1 MPVTIKIP
9 DISKRKDYRD
19 WLGMIDKSTGVV
31 TWELMDDL
39 FTEINYAFNPITM
52 SFWFTNQG
60 SQTTVTTGYAP
71 SLSLNGIQDSANPM
85 AKAMLMTAYK
95 MQVGADLAFMYRRV
109 FEMYPV
115 EAKPDNYEALEFLA
129 MLGINDNNPDNGVNK
144 FTGTLNF
151 FSNFAFGSFDATTK
165 TFTPDTEW
173 ASVQG
178 SSTMVNDTMS
188 TDDGLEAMTVTELKT
203 YASNNG
209 VYLSSGMTKED
220 IIVAIRASLR
230 G

>member
-9 DISKRKDYRD
+9 DITKRSDYRD
-19 WLGMIDKSTGVV
+19 WLGMIDPTTGVV

-39 FTEINYAFNPITM
+39 FTEINFSFNPTTM
-52 SFWFTNQG
+52 SLWFTNQP
-60 SQTTVTTGYAP
+60 SQTTITTGYAP
-71 SLSLNGIQDSANPM
+71 SIALNGVQDRNNPI
-85 AKAMLMTAYK
+85 AKEMLMTAYK
-95 MQVGADLAFMYRRV
+95 MKTGAALAFMYRRV

-115 EAKPDNYEALEFLA
+115 EGQADNYEALEFLA

-144 FTGTLNF
+144 FTGTLSY
-151 FSNFAFGSFDATTK
+151 FSSFAFGAFDATTK
-165 TFTPDTEW
+165 TFTPEIGGTM
-173 ASVQG
+173 AQG
-178 SSTMVNDTMS
+178 SSTMIESAMS
-188 TDDGLEAMTVTELKT
+188 TDDGLDAMTVTELKT